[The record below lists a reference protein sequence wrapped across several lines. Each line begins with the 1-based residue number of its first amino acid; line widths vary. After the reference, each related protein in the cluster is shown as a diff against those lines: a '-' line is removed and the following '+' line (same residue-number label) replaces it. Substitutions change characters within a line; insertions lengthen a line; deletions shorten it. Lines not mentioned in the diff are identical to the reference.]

1 MTTVSPAA
9 SAAHGSAPKSG
20 GVGIVKWMSRG
31 MPTITS
37 TANGDTSTTASS
49 TDAVPTGLTPR
60 RFNPPAIHTSATPIA
75 TCAAGPSGR
84 MNDR

>member
-1 MTTVSPAA
+1 
-9 SAAHGSAPKSG
+9 
-20 GVGIVKWMSRG
+20 

-37 TANGDTSTTASS
+37 TANGDTSSSAST

-84 MNDR
+84 MNER